1 VAGVRLAFPPL
12 LALLLAAFAI
22 AGCGEG
28 QGRNA
33 PGVTI
38 GLTTSLPIVWQ
49 ESADLSELLDP
60 EGSRHWALGVL
71 EKHGRVQPI
80 DDLAAAQGELPLPG
94 GALLVMAQPRPL
106 AAVENV
112 ALDDWVRRGGHV
124 LLFADPM
131 LTAESRFSLG
141 DKRRPQDA
149 ILLSPILAR
158 WGLELQFDH
167 QQPLGERTVEALGEA
182 LPVNLHGRF
191 VVLGN
196 SRDCAL
202 SADGLIAD
210 CRIGKGRVVLLADA
224 ALLEDVAAEA
234 VTGRA
239 SAFDALIS
247 RALDGD

>member
-1 VAGVRLAFPPL
+1 MAGVRLALRPL
-12 LALLLAAFAI
+12 LTVLLAALAI
-22 AGCGEG
+22 AACGEG

-33 PGVTI
+33 PGVAI

-60 EGSRHWALGVL
+60 EGGRHWALGVL

-80 DDLAAAQGELPLPG
+80 DDLAAAQGALPLPG
-94 GALLVMAQPRPL
+94 KALLVMAQPRPL

-112 ALDDWVRRGGHV
+112 ALDDWVRAGGHV

-131 LTAESRFSLG
+131 LTSESRFSLG

-158 WGLELQFDH
+158 WGLELQFDNH
-167 QQPLGERTVEALGEA
+167 QPLGERTAEVLGEA
-182 LPVNLHGRF
+182 IPVNLHGRF
-191 VVLGN
+191 VALGN

-202 SADGLIAD
+202 TADGLLAD
-210 CRIGKGRVVLLADA
+210 CNIGKGRVLGLADA
-224 ALLEDVAAEA
+224 ALLDDVPEEA
-234 VTGRA
+234 IPGRA
-239 SAFDALIS
+239 AALETLFR
-247 RALDGD
+247 RALDED